1 MNVLLEESKS
11 GILIE
16 SLISPIQ
23 KNELPLKKDG
33 WQFTWKKL
41 GQIEGAECYKLT
53 KISTPNVVEGML
65 MLTLVNEEML
75 YMNNIE
81 VAPHNFGSNG
91 KYERVAASLLAFA
104 CYKSFDVGQ
113 NHYLGFLSFESKT
126 QLMELYQNKYGAT
139 HAMGQKM
146 FFDQNA
152 GKALIKKYLAIEI

>member
-16 SLISPIQ
+16 AFVSVAQ

-33 WQFTWKKL
+33 WQFNWKKL
-41 GQIEGAECYKLT
+41 GQIKDAECYKLT
-53 KISTPNVVEGML
+53 KMNTPDVVEGML
-65 MLTLVNEEML
+65 VLTLVNEEML

-91 KYERVAASLLAFA
+91 KYNRVAASLLAFA
-104 CYKSFDVGQ
+104 CYKSFDLGR
-113 NHYLGFLSFESKT
+113 NNYLGFLSFESKT
-126 QLMELYQNKYGAT
+126 QLMKLYQNKYGAT